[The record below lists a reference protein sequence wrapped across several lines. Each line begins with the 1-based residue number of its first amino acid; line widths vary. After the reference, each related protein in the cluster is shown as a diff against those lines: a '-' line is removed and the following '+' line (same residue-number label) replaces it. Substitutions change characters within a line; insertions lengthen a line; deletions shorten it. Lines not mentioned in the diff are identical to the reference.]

1 MPDALHSSVA
11 EPPFRAVICPL
22 VGTALIL
29 GGTDVYERRRT
40 KGTNALVKGASL
52 ALGSNGLRYN
62 NSSLSCWPD
71 NMASSIIIIIK
82 QKSGRGLPRISTVCI

>member
-29 GGTDVYERRRT
+29 GGTDVYERKRT

-62 NSSLSCWPD
+62 NNSSLCCWPD
-71 NMASSIIIIIK
+71 NMASSIIIK